1 MPNPI
6 LTHHQ
11 KKVPANSKVVFPE
24 QEKNKK
30 VQTELEKQ
38 KAEAETRMKASIKES
53 VEKNGFLLSGVGGQE
68 ESLTSKKELTMIDI
82 ERAVMV
88 GQLIQEDKHLV
99 EKNLWLDE
107 KALMKSR
114 IVELEAFCYSETQEK
129 QKLYSENLGLNAENF
144 TLSTTADELSEALE
158 KNRYL
163 EETLQKRNDF
173 IKTLQDEQYQLG
185 NTIETLNLKLDK
197 KDEYLKHIDS
207 QRMDAINRAF
217 NSSESFAR
225 SAEKVIAQ
233 QQIIKN
239 LQDEKFEVEVDLEE
253 VKESYDNLNKKYE
266 KLQIDFT
273 VLKKFY
279 DHQIDSLGRKI
290 RFEKNNYEGASRLY
304 LASDK
309 ENDEL
314 REEIKN
320 LKSAL
325 DIKTSSLNVK
335 NAYIEEL
342 EKRLIDYVFK
352 NDNWFLSIFNASKS
366 NGTLYFAIW
375 LVIWFFCLFTVFNFI
390 G

>member
-6 LTHHQ
+6 LTHHL
-11 KKVPANSKVVFPE
+11 KKVSANSKVVFPE

-68 ESLTSKKELTMIDI
+68 ESFTSKKELTMIDI

-279 DHQIDSLGRKI
+279 DDQIDSLGRKI

-304 LASDK
+304 LAFDK

-352 NDNWFLSIFNASKS
+352 NDNWFLSIFNALKS

-375 LVIWFFCLFTVFNFI
+375 FFVWVVCLFSVFNFI
-390 G
+390 I